1 MADFKVTG
9 LDDMQRKLQAL
20 GKKYPVK
27 IRAALFQEAEAIMR
41 DSKTIVPVDFGT
53 LKSSGH
59 VMEPRHTEGHLI
71 VELTYGGPSAP
82 YALEQHEELGYLH
95 EQGQQAKYLEVPLF
109 NAAPRLIGNLARR
122 IRLS

>member
-1 MADFKVTG
+1 MVDFKVTG
-9 LDDMQRKLQAL
+9 LDEMQRKLQAL

-27 IRAALFQEAEAIMR
+27 IRAALFQEAEAIMK
-41 DSKTIVPVDFGT
+41 DSKTIVPLDTGT

-59 VMEPRHTEGHLI
+59 VLEPTSIGGNLI
-71 VELTYGGPSAP
+71 VVLTYGGPSAP
-82 YALEQHEELGYLH
+82 YAREQHEELGYIH

-109 NAAPRLIGNLARR
+109 NAAPRLIGNIARR